1 MIVIIFLFTIAL
13 PSNNN
18 SSIKSANLPMSKH
31 GISSD
36 KGMLTSDSGIVV
48 AHDVKVHVLE
58 GKTYQSES
66 NTDSS
71 TL

>member
-1 MIVIIFLFTIAL
+1 
-13 PSNNN
+13 
-18 SSIKSANLPMSKH
+18 MSKH
-31 GISSD
+31 GMSSD
-36 KGMLTSDSGIVV
+36 KGTLTSDSGIV
-48 AHDVKVHVLE
+48 AHDVKVNILE